1 MGKSM
6 VSGSDFPQQTNPLR
20 GPMEQSHKDPC
31 PEGLR
36 SSLEFTRVH
45 SSSLHTR
52 FSVPNDNVKAHI
64 GEESHQTWERAESIL
79 ECCASIYQPF
89 SCKRRFFFGGE
100 TKIKNQNMVDIYIF
114 SHYIPIWLVS
124 VGVLSRYIS
133 LYHNV
138 WCVPHSPT
146 TSPGRTCQKR
156 ADIFSSLIPVRRENP
171 KPPTVAIRP
180 AIQKRLA

>member
-89 SCKRRFFFGGE
+89 SCKRRFFSGVKPKL
-100 TKIKNQNMVDIYIF
+100 KIRIWWIYI
-114 SHYIPIWLVS
+114 YILYYIYYILCNMDISSPIISPYGWFLLV
-124 VGVLSRYIS
+124 
-133 LYHNV
+133 
-138 WCVPHSPT
+138 
-146 TSPGRTCQKR
+146 
-156 ADIFSSLIPVRRENP
+156 F
-171 KPPTVAIRP
+171 
-180 AIQKRLA
+180 